1 MLWPHTVYLTQKL
14 ICVAGIFNRDGLFH
28 LSLSGVTGTILPTKR
43 IRKMRYVKTIAF
55 ITQSVFEDQGG
66 SGWLHSFLE
75 LVFM

>member
-1 MLWPHTVYLTQKL
+1 
-14 ICVAGIFNRDGLFH
+14 
-28 LSLSGVTGTILPTKR
+28 
-43 IRKMRYVKTIAF
+43 MRYVKTIAF